1 MFDREKFGLRLL
13 ILRKQRK
20 LSQGSIAELLG
31 VSSAQVSDMENGK
44 RGTTLDKLVA
54 LCEYYHVSADY
65 LLGITDDPAWP
76 TTLRTSIPL
85 SPPRAS

>member
-44 RGTTLDKLVA
+44 TGTPLDKLVA

-65 LLGITDDPAWP
+65 LLGITDDPAWRGP
-76 TTLRTSIPL
+76 EEEG
-85 SPPRAS
+85 

>member
-1 MFDREKFGLRLL
+1 MTGKKFDLRLL

-65 LLGITDDPAWP
+65 LLGITDDPAWRGP
-76 TTLRTSIPL
+76 EEEG
-85 SPPRAS
+85 

>member
-44 RGTTLDKLVA
+44 TGTSLVRLVRLA
-54 LCEYYHVSADY
+54 EFYHVSTDY
-65 LLGITDDPAWP
+65 LLGITDDPAW
-76 TTLRTSIPL
+76 RGK
-85 SPPRAS
+85 